1 MLPFITQA
9 AKPSIKSEI
18 VFKGY
23 NGTQNIKTGDMP
35 YMKNLCSD
43 NAPAASPRPPR
54 EIIATLTSPQTLSSA
69 NSKLIYVDGTDFK
82 YDSTTKGTVTAGKKC
97 MVDFNNN
104 ILIFPD
110 KKYYSITNDVFGDIG
125 TGAYPAAGSCPDIDY
140 AVALNNRVWGCK
152 DNHIYASALGNFK
165 DWTTLGTGNADA
177 FAVDVASEGKFVGI
191 SNYLNHVQ
199 FFKVDVMHEQY
210 GDKPSNFQIQQAL
223 KKGALSHDSICEM
236 GGLLYSLWRDGVNCY
251 GGGQPM
257 LVSVE
262 LGKTYANGAAA
273 TDGRKYYLS
282 LYDGSRYDLF
292 VYDSI
297 YRVWH
302 REENLRVIQFTAI
315 DGVVYA
321 LCADGK
327 LLKFNSGDEQV
338 EWELYTEVF
347 SENYTGKKGY
357 SWIGV
362 RAELEQGSSLSVY
375 VKVDNFDWKLIKTHD
390 SAYSR
395 LITVPITVPRAEI
408 FQIKIAGKGKAKV
421 HQIDRKFFYESDR

>member
-1 MLPFITQA
+1 MLPFIQQT
-9 AKPSIKSEI
+9 AKPVVKSEI
-18 VFKGY
+18 AFKGY
-23 NGTQNIKTGDMP
+23 NGSQNIKEGDMP

-54 EIIATLTSPQTLSSA
+54 ELVASLNDPQSLFSA
-69 NSKLIYVDGTDFK
+69 NGRLVYVDGTDFK
-82 YDSTTKGTVTAGKKC
+82 YDGTTKGTVTAGKKC

-110 KKYYSITNDVFGDIG
+110 KKYYSIVNDIFGDIG
-125 TGAYPAAGSCPDIDY
+125 TGNYPAAGSCPDIDY
-140 AVALNNRVWGCK
+140 AIALNNRVWGCK

-199 FFKVDVMHEQY
+199 FFKTDVMHEQY

-262 LGKTYANGAAA
+262 LDKTYANGAAA

-282 LYDGSRYDLF
+282 LYDGSQWDLV

-297 YRVWH
+297 YRLGH
-302 REENLRVIQFTAI
+302 REDNLHVIQFTAI

-327 LLKFNSGDEQV
+327 LLKFGSGDEQV

-347 SENYTGKKGY
+347 SEQHTGRRGY
-357 SWIGV
+357 SWVGV
-362 RAELEQGSSLSVY
+362 RAELERGSSLSVY
-375 VKVDNFDWKLIKTHD
+375 VKVDDFDWKLIKAHN
-390 SAYSR
+390 SIYSR
-395 LITVPITVPRAEI
+395 IITVPITVPRAEI

-421 HQIDRKFFYESDR
+421 HQIDRKFFYGGDS